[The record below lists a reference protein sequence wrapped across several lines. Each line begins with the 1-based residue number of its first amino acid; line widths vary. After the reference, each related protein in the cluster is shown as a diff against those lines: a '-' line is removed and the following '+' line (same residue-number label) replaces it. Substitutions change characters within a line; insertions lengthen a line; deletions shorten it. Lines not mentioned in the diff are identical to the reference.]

1 MSKLAGHLLQTAP
14 FVLAASLI
22 TPQGAS
28 AASPAPVDQFEP
40 TETATIETTNW
51 QAPAPPEPNPELDL
65 REPPIPVAIPEPVAA
80 PEPVAIPEPVAL
92 EPVAAPE
99 PVAVPEPAAIPEP
112 VAAPEPVAIPELAT
126 EPAGIPAPEAIPAVP
141 AALEPMALPTV
152 AGDPLTVTEPVILP
166 EATPPL
172 EITPTT
178 AAETPTIEPTA
189 VLEPTEQTEIVG
201 DPLTAIDEQTAVLEP
216 TTVLEPTEQT
226 EVVGDPLTANEPVV
240 IPSGAISEG
249 RSPTVSDPT
258 PEIAGDPLP
267 MAESAATP
275 IPLEPVAATQ
285 TPQLMVS
292 PISLDEFVA
301 EFEAPRGAI
310 ATPTP
315 SPTAEILTSDGSS
328 PEGFSHPDLSAP
340 FPHIGDEEQ
349 LDELET
355 ESEAIAEGTEG
366 NVHDLLDQIN
376 QYTNENNPNLGQGVS
391 SASQFRDVVPTDW
404 AYTALDDLVRRYDCI
419 RGYPDGTFRGN
430 RDLTRYEFAAG
441 LNSCVQQIE
450 RIIAET
456 TSNLASRA
464 DLEILQ
470 RLVQEFEG
478 ELATISTRVDAMD
491 GRVAFLEE
499 HQFSTTTKLNG
510 EVLFTLN
517 ALFPE
522 SYTSSTTNTSIE
534 NGVVFQDRVRLNLD
548 TSFTGR
554 DRLRTRLQAGNVT
567 NWPGIY
573 GRNGITYETRYG
585 FAGGEDNKVGIDD
598 LAYRF
603 PFGDEDK
610 GMAQVFAHGAGMDEL
625 LMPLN
630 PLNSSGGGSI
640 SRFGQYNPI
649 LRVGG
654 QQQGFGASYKVTD
667 ELELAVGYTA
677 GEGDN
682 PSLGGLFNGSY
693 ALGGQVKFTTDNL
706 GIAIQYINSY
716 TPTGGLRH
724 NTGSIASN
732 LITGNSVTANSFGA
746 EVLFRPSEN
755 LFVGGWGGLT
765 DGKVANLG
773 RTDIWNYAL
782 VLGVEDIGGEGNLLG
797 FVVGQ
802 QPRVASS
809 PLATIDPTVGYHIEG
824 FYRLAV
830 SDRIDITPGVIWLP
844 NPGHNKVN
852 KDIFAATLRTRFRF

>member
-14 FVLAASLI
+14 FVLAASLM

-28 AASPAPVDQFEP
+28 AAPPAAVDPLET

-65 REPPIPVAIPEPVAA
+65 REPPVPVAVPEPVAFEPVLAPEPVVIPEPVAIAEPVTA
-80 PEPVAIPEPVAL
+80 PEPVAIPEVA
-92 EPVAAPE
+92 
-99 PVAVPEPAAIPEP
+99 PEPAAL
-112 VAAPEPVAIPELAT
+112 PELEEIAT
-126 EPAGIPAPEAIPAVP
+126 AEPEMITATP

-152 AGDPLTVTEPVILP
+152 AGDPLTVTEPVVLP
-166 EATPPL
+166 EAAAPL
-172 EITPTT
+172 EITTTT
-178 AAETPTIEPTA
+178 AGASPILAPAQEVAPAEIDGDSLTES
-189 VLEPTEQTEIVG
+189 VLI
-201 DPLTAIDEQTAVLEP
+201 PLAE
-216 TTVLEPTEQT
+216 
-226 EVVGDPLTANEPVV
+226 
-240 IPSGAISEG
+240 SSEG
-249 RSPTVSDPT
+249 RSPTAADLT

-267 MAESAATP
+267 SPEPEAQP
-275 IPLEPVAATQ
+275 IPLEPVAATS
-285 TPQLMVS
+285 TPQLMVN
-292 PISLDEFVA
+292 PMALDQFAA
-301 EFEAPRGAI
+301 EVEGPRGAI
-310 ATPTP
+310 PMAQT
-315 SPTAEILTSDGSS
+315 
-328 PEGFSHPDLSAP
+328 FSRDL
-340 FPHIGDEEQ
+340 E
-349 LDELET
+349 ELET
-355 ESEAIAEGTEG
+355 GSEAIAQT
-366 NVHDLLDQIN
+366 NVHELLDQIN
-376 QYTNENNPNLGQGVS
+376 QYTNESNPNLGQGVS
-391 SASQFRDVVPTDW
+391 SASQFRDVIPTDW

-441 LNSCVQQIE
+441 LNACVQQIE

-456 TSNLASRA
+456 TATLASRA

-478 ELATISTRVDAMD
+478 ELATISTRVDALD
-491 GRVAFLEE
+491 GRVAILEDQ
-499 HQFSTTTKLNG
+499 QFSTTTKLDG
-510 EVLFTLN
+510 EAIFAIN
-517 ALFPE
+517 ALLPQ
-522 SYTSSTTNTSIE
+522 SYTRTTGAPTIE
-534 NGVVFQDRVRLNLD
+534 NDVVFQDRVRLNLD

-567 NWPGIY
+567 SWPGI
-573 GRNGITYETRYG
+573 NSITNEARYG
-585 FAGGEDNKVGIDD
+585 FATDNNNDIQIDD

-610 GMAQVFAHGAGMDEL
+610 GMAQIFAHGAGMDEL

-654 QQQGFGASYKVTD
+654 QRQGFGASYKVTD

-677 GEGDN
+677 GEGQN

-693 ALGGQVKFTTDNL
+693 ALGGQVKYTTDNL
-706 GIAIQYINSY
+706 GVAIQYINSY
-716 TPTGGLRH
+716 NPRGGLNH

-732 LITGNSVTANSFGA
+732 LMISGASVTANNFGA
-746 EVLFRPSEN
+746 EVLFRPREN

-802 QPRVASS
+802 QPRLTSS
-809 PLATIDPTVGYHIEG
+809 PLATVDPNVGYHIEG
-824 FYRLAV
+824 FYRFAV
-830 SDRIDITPGVIWLP
+830 SDRIEITPGVIWLP
-844 NPGHNKVN
+844 DPGHTKTN
-852 KDIFAATLRTRFRF
+852 KDIFAATIRTRFRF

>member
-28 AASPAPVDQFEP
+28 AAPLAAVDPLEAP
-40 TETATIETTNW
+40 ETATTETTNW

-65 REPPIPVAIPEPVAA
+65 REPPVPVAIPEPVAVEPVLA
-80 PEPVAIPEPVAL
+80 PEPVVIPEPVAIAEPVTASEPVAIPEVA
-92 EPVAAPE
+92 
-99 PVAVPEPAAIPEP
+99 PEPAAITELEEIARAEPET
-112 VAAPEPVAIPELAT
+112 ITAT
-126 EPAGIPAPEAIPAVP
+126 P
-141 AALEPMALPTV
+141 AALEPMALPIV
-152 AGDPLTVTEPVILP
+152 AGDPLAVTEPVVLP
-166 EATPPL
+166 EAAAPL
-172 EITPTT
+172 EITTSTP
-178 AAETPTIEPTA
+178 AASPI
-189 VLEPTEQTEIVG
+189 LEPTEVLEQTEGVAPTEIDG
-201 DPLTAIDEQTAVLEP
+201 DPLTEP
-216 TTVLEPTEQT
+216 ALLPWAE
-226 EVVGDPLTANEPVV
+226 
-240 IPSGAISEG
+240 SSEG
-249 RSPTVSDPT
+249 RSPTAADLT

-267 MAESAATP
+267 SPEPEAQP
-275 IPLEPVAATQ
+275 IPLEPVAATS
-285 TPQLMVS
+285 TPQLMIN
-292 PISLDEFVA
+292 PMALDEFAA
-301 EFEAPRGAI
+301 EVEGPRGAI
-310 ATPTP
+310 ALPM
-315 SPTAEILTSDGSS
+315 AET
-328 PEGFSHPDLSAP
+328 FSRDL
-340 FPHIGDEEQ
+340 E
-349 LDELET
+349 ELET
-355 ESEAIAEGTEG
+355 GSEAIAPT

-376 QYTNENNPNLGQGVS
+376 QYTNESNPNLGQGVS
-391 SASQFRDVVPTDW
+391 SASQFRDVIPTDW

-441 LNSCVQQIE
+441 LNACVQQIE

-456 TSNLASRA
+456 TATLASRA

-478 ELATISTRVDAMD
+478 ELATISTRVDALD

-499 HQFSTTTKLNG
+499 HQFSTTTKLDG
-510 EVLFTLN
+510 EVIFAIN
-517 ALFPE
+517 ALLPQ
-522 SYTSSTTNTSIE
+522 SYTRSTGTTPIE
-534 NGVVFQDRVRLNLD
+534 SDVVFQDRVRLNLD

-567 NWPGIY
+567 NWPGID
-573 GRNGITYETRYG
+573 GGITYETRYG
-585 FAGGEDNKVGIDD
+585 FSGNNNNSIEIDD

-603 PFGDEDK
+603 PIGEK

-630 PLNSSGGGSI
+630 PLNSSGGGAI

-654 QQQGFGASYKVTD
+654 QRQGFGASYKVTD
-667 ELELAVGYTA
+667 EIELAVGYTA
-677 GEGDN
+677 GEGQN

-693 ALGGQVKFTTDNL
+693 ALGGQMKYTTDNL

-732 LITGNSVTANSFGA
+732 LITGNSVTANNFGA
-746 EVLFRPSEN
+746 EVLFRPREN

-802 QPRVASS
+802 QPRLTSS
-809 PLATIDPTVGYHIEG
+809 PLATVDPNVGYHIEG
-824 FYRLAV
+824 FYRFAV
-830 SDRIDITPGVIWLP
+830 SDRIEITPGVIWLP
-844 NPGHNKVN
+844 DPGHTKTN
-852 KDIFAATLRTRFRF
+852 KDIFAATIRTRFRF